1 MNDSSTRVRRSP
13 AARPLRRLGLALV
26 WLLAS
31 WPASADPLPDARST
45 AKAISPAYM
54 GHVLVAPRVSQAW
67 IEQVY
72 SPEDRGPV
80 WFTAEGPRPSLG
92 LALRELRAAAERGL
106 APEDYG
112 VDLLEREIGALV
124 ASRAD
129 PDRLARADR
138 ALTAT
143 VLRFLSDLRF
153 GRVRPQEVE
162 PHYRATPRD
171 AAFVAELRAA
181 VADGRLAAMF
191 DAVEPAFPVYA
202 RLKRLL
208 TDYRM
213 LAAQPAI
220 VLPSLVSARGK
231 IVAGDIYA
239 GVPALHAQL
248 VRLRDL
254 AADAAPPA
262 DDRYSDAL
270 AEAVRRFQKRHGLE
284 PDGVLGKE
292 TLAALNVP
300 LAARVDQITLSLE
313 RLRWLPALPPGPLI
327 AINIPSF
334 RLWAFADAVAAGRA
348 ALSMPVVVGRAVRTE
363 TPVFIGEMRFVEFS
377 PYWNVPP
384 SILRNEILPRLENDP
399 SYAGREDM
407 EVVSTGRDGRAR
419 TGFDDAALAAL
430 RSGEARLRQRPGTR
444 NALGGVKF
452 VLPNTMNVYLHA
464 TPARELFERSRRDF
478 SHGCI
483 RVREPEALA
492 QFVLRGKPE
501 WTPEEIAAAMR
512 SGVNRTVPLA
522 FPVPVVVFYTT
533 AIADAEGHA
542 LFLADVYGHDRRLQD
557 ALRKASGAAR

>member
-1 MNDSSTRVRRSP
+1 MNDSSTRDRRSRRAP
-13 AARPLRRLGLALV
+13 ALCRLVLALS

-31 WPASADPLPDARST
+31 GQAAADPVSDARPAASA
-45 AKAISPAYM
+45 IGPADT
-54 GHVLVAPRVSQAW
+54 GQALAVPRVSRAW

-72 SPEDRGPV
+72 SPEAPGPV
-80 WFTAEGPRPSLG
+80 WFTAEGPRPSLS
-92 LALRELRAAAERGL
+92 LALRELRAAADRGL

-112 VDLLEREIGALV
+112 VDPLEHEMGALV
-124 ASRAD
+124 GSRAD

-138 ALTAT
+138 AMTAI
-143 VLRFLSDLRF
+143 VLRFLSDLQF

-162 PHYRATPRD
+162 PHYRAAPRD
-171 AAFVAELRAA
+171 VAFVAALRAA
-181 VADGRLAAMF
+181 VAQGRLAAML
-191 DAVEPAFPVYA
+191 DGAEPAFPLYA

-208 TDYRM
+208 AEYRV
-213 LAAQPAI
+213 LAAQPGI
-220 VLPSLVSARGK
+220 VLPAPASARGK

-254 AADAAPPA
+254 HADAAPPA
-262 DDRYSDAL
+262 DDRYTDAL
-270 AEAVRRFQKRHGLE
+270 ADAVRRFQERHGLR

-313 RLRWLPALPPGPLI
+313 RLRWLPALAPGPLI

-334 RLWAFADAVAAGRA
+334 RLWAFDDGSAAGRA

-399 SYAGREDM
+399 SYVRREDM
-407 EVVSTGRDGRAR
+407 EVVSRGRDGQAYAL
-419 TGFDDAALAAL
+419 FDAMALAAL
-430 RSGEARLRQRPGTR
+430 RSGEARLRQRPGAR

-464 TPARELFERSRRDF
+464 TPAHELFEHARRDF

-501 WTPEEIAAAMR
+501 WTPDEIAVAMR
-512 SGVNRTVPLA
+512 SGVNRTVSLA
-522 FPVPVVVFYTT
+522 SPVPVVVFYTT
-533 AIADAEGHA
+533 AIADAEGRA

-557 ALRKASGAAR
+557 ALRKGSDAAR